1 LAESTGKRKTR
12 CITPTVSIGSTDL
25 HSMAQLYL
33 GGPDD
38 KFTNFV
44 ITHFNNTTKVPLYPE
59 YNALVPNLQEK
70 ELNHIMHAIVEGV
83 KIAYKKEKR
92 PFTETRLDG
101 KSAKAIGAFMQLKMI
116 ETILLARL
124 LDVNPFD
131 QPAVELYKKETKRLL
146 H

>member
-1 LAESTGKRKTR
+1 M
-12 CITPTVSIGSTDL
+12 

-38 KFTNFV
+38 KLTNFV
-44 ITHFNNTTKVPLYPE
+44 VTHFNHTIKVPLYPE
-59 YNALVPNLQEK
+59 YNALVPNLQKK

-83 KIAYKKEKR
+83 KIAYKKGKR
-92 PFTETRLDG
+92 PFTETRFEG
-101 KSAKAIGAFMQLKMI
+101 KNARAIGAFMQLKMI
-116 ETILLARL
+116 ETILLAKL
-124 LDVNPFD
+124 MEVNPFD